1 MEQFGTS
8 GVPIPCRIK
17 PTYGGTLVFS
27 CSCSGSPLYHHYTD
41 TSLIRQD
48 SECLSLYSEFQIAF
62 FNGIRK
68 RSLYWLGHL
77 GANYQR
83 VLEAFLHIPPEK
95 TFTFAPCTEEF
106 TFKWSRWETLFVH
119 SCFQMVAG
127 ETKLFMRASSA
138 IFQNV
143 SSSGSRRDLRFG
155 ECPQKKSLPVVA
167 DEKGIFRSISRK
179 NLQKNNSA
187 QVGQNF

>member
-1 MEQFGTS
+1 MVEHWYSVVHVADYRCATIIQIHHLTVKFLNVS
-8 GVPIPCRIK
+8 HYIRNFK
-17 PTYGGTLVFS
+17 EKFS
-27 CSCSGSPLYHHYTD
+27 TGSK
-41 TSLIRQD
+41 
-48 SECLSLYSEFQIAF
+48 
-62 FNGIRK
+62 K
-68 RSLYWLGHL
+68 RSLYWLGYL

-83 VLEAFLHIPPEK
+83 FLKAFLHIPPEK

-167 DEKGIFRSISRK
+167 DEKGIFRIISRK
-179 NLQKNNSA
+179 NSKKIILPKLDRIFKI
-187 QVGQNF
+187 NFPTTCRE